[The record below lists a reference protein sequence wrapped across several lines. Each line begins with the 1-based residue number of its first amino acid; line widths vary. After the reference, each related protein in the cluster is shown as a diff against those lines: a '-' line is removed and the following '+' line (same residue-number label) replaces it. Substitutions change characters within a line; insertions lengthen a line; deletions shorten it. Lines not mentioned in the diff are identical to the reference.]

1 MEAEEEVVGVEG
13 ILSGLERERNL
24 FYGLGSS
31 EKRVNGKAS
40 WKDGGDDV
48 CYCATHTNSR
58 EIWLAGSWFGK
69 EKRGEIEGAHSEER
83 ISEDYRGTSTMP
95 ICSFQRD
102 GNPETE
108 FEAAEFVPN
117 EEGNGNHN
125 FNDNISVEGKE
136 VTQSGSKFGEE
147 SRDTCSDTEEICQ
160 NQMHLHLKHL
170 ESELTSA
177 LHLLRSRSKG
187 SDSYKEMPSALSLIL
202 LWIAKGGR
210 WMTTIITQS
219 IVQDQ
224 ISSLKEL
231 PMLSD
236 ELEFKQ
242 AEIMNAKDK
251 LRSLCAK
258 SVIQQGKMTHAIIEA
273 RNERKKRLD
282 ASLKHLR
289 LLRSTCII
297 WRGFATEVHLAG
309 SFDGWTSQKTMERSS
324 SGMFTLHLKLYPG
337 RYEIKFIVDGVWMI
351 DPLRPTVFN
360 NSYENN
366 LLIIP

>member
-1 MEAEEEVVGVEG
+1 MVLGRGRVQREWVLEISFLVSCFLLIDVLHVLLREMEAEEEVVGVEG

-40 WKDGGDDV
+40 WKDGGDD
-48 CYCATHTNSR
+48 
-58 EIWLAGSWFGK
+58 
-69 EKRGEIEGAHSEER
+69 GAHSEER

-187 SDSYKEMPSALSLIL
+187 SDSYK
-202 LWIAKGGR
+202 
-210 WMTTIITQS
+210 S